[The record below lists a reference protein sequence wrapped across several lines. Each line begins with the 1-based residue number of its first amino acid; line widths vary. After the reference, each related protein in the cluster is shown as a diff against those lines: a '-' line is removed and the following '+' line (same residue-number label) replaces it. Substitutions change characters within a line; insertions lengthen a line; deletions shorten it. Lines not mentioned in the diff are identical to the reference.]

1 MAQLPANRRNQGG
14 PLSTH
19 REHPLERLQR
29 DFDTLFGRL
38 WGGWLAPSPR
48 DVESL
53 RVWDFDVTEND
64 REMVVRAEMPG
75 FEENEIEV
83 QLDNDVLTIK
93 AEKEQKGDGQ
103 QEYRSFFRSIAL
115 PAGIEADKAQATYRN
130 GVLEL
135 HIPRREAS
143 QARRIRIQGKQA
155 GSTQPETGNT
165 APAAGQQQQAGQ
177 RAEQAVPEKTRK

>member
-1 MAQLPANRRNQGG
+1 MAQLPSTRRNQGG

-29 DFDTLFGRL
+29 DFDTLFSRL

-53 RVWDFDVTEND
+53 RVWDFDVNEND
-64 REMVVRAEMPG
+64 KEMVVRAEMPG

-83 QLDNDVLTIK
+83 QLNNDMLTIK

-103 QEYRSFFRSIAL
+103 QEYRSFFRSVTL
-115 PAGIEADKAQATYRN
+115 PPGADADKAEATYRN

-135 HIPRREAS
+135 HIPRREEAQS
-143 QARRIRIQGKQA
+143 RRIRIQGKQA
-155 GSTQPETGNT
+155 EAAPTETGET
-165 APAAGQQQQAGQ
+165 AGAQGQQQQPGKQ
-177 RAEQAVPEKTRK
+177 AEQPASDKAQ